1 MDTKK
6 FEFFCSRVAAGV
18 GILILGFLSLYSIF
32 YTRKFPT
39 NHDEMPVQTW
49 GSPVSLVILV
59 VLLIAAVGYLGHWI
73 LKNEKHRERN
83 IRLLLAFTCIYAAV
97 YGIVWAFACKYHM
110 MWDPQL
116 ASL

>member
-1 MDTKK
+1 MFMDTKK

-83 IRLLLAFTCIYAAV
+83 IRLLLAFT
-97 YGIVWAFACKYHM
+97 
-110 MWDPQL
+110 
-116 ASL
+116 